1 MEKNRAHRNKW
12 LRRIFLLGPV
22 LLMLPSHLEAAERI
36 HTAYFSPAPGASAV
50 IWVAKEARL
59 FEKHGL
65 DVAPVLIPSSVRT
78 LQAILAGESA
88 IAESAGPAVVSARL
102 AGGDVVAIAG
112 SVNILTTIL

>member
-1 MEKNRAHRNKW
+1 MEKNRAHRRKW
-12 LRRIFLLGPV
+12 FHQIFLLGPM
-22 LLMLPSHLEAAERI
+22 LLTLLTLLPHLQAAERI
-36 HTAYFSPAPGASAV
+36 YTAYFSPAPGASAV

-65 DVAPVLIPSSVRT
+65 DVAPVLMPSSVRT

-102 AGGDVVAIAG
+102 AGGDVVAIAW
-112 SVNILTTIL
+112 SV